1 MNRQYLSW
9 PSALVLLG
17 FGSSLAP
24 AIAATPSL
32 EVPAPTHD
40 AHLISQINLPKQDV
54 GSPNST
60 VGGGKRGGCLTRE
73 MSALFRPVLPIDES
87 GTAIANTT
95 SSTPSLWWYVPANS
109 AVKAELSV
117 FTQDNTNDSLVHY
130 QMIDDIGSEAGLLQ
144 ITLPNNAIKADNSY
158 WWDLTLACDEIDRS
172 GDVYL
177 FGSITRQNPEN
188 VSIRRNPAVIDT
200 LITTLLGSDSYL
212 TLDVSEAQ
220 ELANALQMSTDD
232 RTVTMVESRLRDH
245 FIAVQS
251 DYAQLSQSMQNQNIS
266 NAELKNLKQ
275 QRSGMMLELAQLSA
289 FFDMWGD
296 TANFLAMGRDEHPE
310 EWQSLLD
317 NLFPQDDPFTEAEE
331 DEIIRVLRMS
341 PSL

>member
-1 MNRQYLSW
+1 MNRKYLSW
-9 PSALVLLG
+9 QSALVLLG
-17 FGSSLAP
+17 FGPSLAP

-32 EVPAPTHD
+32 EVPASTPD

-73 MSALFRPVLPIDES
+73 MRALFRPVLPVDDS

-95 SSTPSLWWYVPANS
+95 LATPSLWWYVPANS

-117 FTQDNTNDSLVHY
+117 FTQDNTDDSLVHY
-130 QMIDDIGSEAGLLQ
+130 QVIDDIGSEAGLLQ
-144 ITLPNNAIKADNSY
+144 VTLPSNTIKADHSY
-158 WWDLTLACDEIDRS
+158 WWDLTLACNEIDRS

-177 FGSITRQNPEN
+177 FGSITRQNASQ
-188 VSIRRNPAVIDT
+188 VAIRRNPAVIDS

-212 TLDVSEAQ
+212 TLDTSESQ
-220 ELANALQMSTDD
+220 ELANALQTSTDSQ
-232 RTVTMVESRLRDH
+232 TVTMVESRLRDH
-245 FIAVQS
+245 FITVQN
-251 DYAQLSQSMQNQNIS
+251 DYAELSQSMKSS
-266 NAELKNLKQ
+266 NTSAAELRQMKA

>member
-1 MNRQYLSW
+1 MNTYISW
-9 PSALVLLG
+9 QSAFILLG

-24 AIAATPSL
+24 AIAATPPL
-32 EVPAPTHD
+32 EVPAPRPDT
-40 AHLISQINLPKQDV
+40 HLISQINLPKQDV

-73 MSALFRPVLPIDES
+73 MRTLFRPVLPLDES

-95 SSTPSLWWYVPANS
+95 SSAPSLWWYVPANN

-117 FTQDNTNDSLVHY
+117 FTQDNTDDSLVHY
-130 QMIDDIGSEAGLLQ
+130 QVIDDIVGGEAGLLQ
-144 ITLPNNAIKADNSY
+144 VTLPNNTIKADNSY

-177 FGSITRQNPEN
+177 FGSITRQNTEQ
-188 VSIRRNPAVIDT
+188 VSIRRNPGVIDT

-212 TLDVSEAQ
+212 TLDAAEAQ
-220 ELANALQMSTDD
+220 ALAKALQMSTDSQ
-232 RTVTMVESRLRDH
+232 TVDMVESRLRNH
-245 FIAVQS
+245 FIAVQN
-251 DYAQLSQSMQNQNIS
+251 DYAELSQSIQNPSIRP
-266 NAELKNLKQ
+266 AELGKLKA
-275 QRSGMMLELAQLSA
+275 QRSDMMLELAQLSA

-317 NLFPQDDPFTEAEE
+317 NLFPQNEPFTEAEE
-331 DEIIRVLRMS
+331 ENIIRVLRMS

>member
-1 MNRQYLSW
+1 MNRQYFAW
-9 PSALVLLG
+9 QSAVILLG
-17 FGSSLAP
+17 FGASLTP
-24 AIAATPSL
+24 AIAATPSP
-32 EVPAPTHD
+32 EVPAPTPD
-40 AHLISQINLPKQDV
+40 AHLISQLNLPKQDV
-54 GSPNST
+54 GRPNST

-73 MSALFRPVLPIDES
+73 MRTLFRPVLPMDDS
-87 GTAIANTT
+87 GAAIANTT
-95 SSTPSLWWYVPANS
+95 SSTPSLWWYVPAND

-117 FTQDNTNDSLVHY
+117 FTQDNTDDSLVHY
-130 QMIDDIGSEAGLLQ
+130 QVIDDIGSEAGLLQ
-144 ITLPNNAIKADNSY
+144 VTLPNNTIKADRSY

-177 FGSITRQNPEN
+177 FGSITRQNIDQ
-188 VSIRRNPAVIDT
+188 VTIRRNPEVIDT

-212 TLDVSEAQ
+212 TLDASEAQ
-220 ELANALQMSTDD
+220 KLANALQMSTDSQ
-232 RTVTMVESRLRDH
+232 TVTMVESRLRDH

-251 DYAQLSQSMQNQNIS
+251 DYAKLSQSMQRPNIS
-266 NAELKNLKQ
+266 TAELGQLKK